1 MRVMEEGQCC
11 VESVWRSSKRGR
23 EVMGVRTIIPQK
35 GDDNVVAKGGQ
46 IEGVSEKEREPVIS
60 CDDGHQEELYDIE
73 KQPDGQES
81 ADGDL
86 AKSSTSAIWNE
97 RRERERVS
105 KGYCLHQSNSQTP
118 ERRRAR
124 SLVGQIGLLSCFY
137 PVVLLFLDPA
147 TFQPGRRR
155 RWRRGVRLRESG
167 RR

>member
-1 MRVMEEGQCC
+1 MMEEGQRCI
-11 VESVWRSSKRGR
+11 ESVWGGSQRDR
-23 EVMGVRTIIPQK
+23 EMTGVRTIIAQK

-46 IEGVSEKEREPVIS
+46 IKGVSEEEREPVIS

-86 AKSSTSAIWNE
+86 ANSSTSAIWKE

-124 SLVGQIGLLSCFY
+124 SLVGQTGLLFCFC

-147 TFQPGRRR
+147 TFRPGRRR
-155 RWRRGVRLRESG
+155 RWR
-167 RR
+167 